1 MNLQPLKNIM
11 IFAELVIDEAESKNV
26 RSEFHQTFIKLARPR
41 APKSGDIRATVLS
54 GTEWQMEVI
63 GGEDR
68 VQSTGKQTNG

>member
-41 APKSGDIRATVLS
+41 APKSGDIRAAVLS

>member
-1 MNLQPLKNIM
+1 MV
-11 IFAELVIDEAESKNV
+11 FAELVINEAESRNV

-41 APKSGDIRATVLS
+41 APKSEDIRAAVLS
-54 GTEWQMEVI
+54 GIEWQMEAI

>member
-1 MNLQPLKNIM
+1 ML
-11 IFAELVIDEAESKNV
+11 FAELVINEAESRNV

-41 APKSGDIRATVLS
+41 APKSRDIRAAVLS
-54 GTEWQMEVI
+54 GIEWQMEAI

>member
-1 MNLQPLKNIM
+1 MNLQSLKNIVV
-11 IFAELVIDEAESKNV
+11 FAELVINEAESRNV

-41 APKSGDIRATVLS
+41 APKSGDIRAAVLS
-54 GTEWQMEVI
+54 GIEWQMEAI